1 MCMYTVR
8 SYSEDTYT
16 YLNTMTL
23 IETCIAILFLS
34 LLEIYHPSRIDF
46 FEGLGLESQV
56 WRVTMQS
63 CGTLLNKFA
72 ESKIQN
78 GRLGVSSEWM
88 MMLMM
93 MMMTMVWGL
102 GLGFR

>member
-1 MCMYTVR
+1 
-8 SYSEDTYT
+8 
-16 YLNTMTL
+16 
-23 IETCIAILFLS
+23 
-34 LLEIYHPSRIDF
+34 
-46 FEGLGLESQV
+46 
-56 WRVTMQS
+56 MQS

-102 GLGFR
+102 GLRF

>member
-1 MCMYTVR
+1 
-8 SYSEDTYT
+8 
-16 YLNTMTL
+16 
-23 IETCIAILFLS
+23 
-34 LLEIYHPSRIDF
+34 
-46 FEGLGLESQV
+46 
-56 WRVTMQS
+56 MQS

-93 MMMTMVWGL
+93 MMTMVWGL
-102 GLGFR
+102 GLRF